1 MLSYNLVELTDAISN
16 LRKNFLAKG
25 ISLNFRALTFSL
37 NMKNP
42 PYHIESVT
50 CEDQVRCTVLSQ
62 VFLLRQ
68 NAIFLKS
75 VEVDQISVQAETLYS
90 NKLASVTRRF
100 VPSRKLSRR
109 EIRNCPT
116 ISELNYLFVLVR
128 FSNSTRKVTCLIR
141 SESVRSY

>member
-1 MLSYNLVELTDAISN
+1 
-16 LRKNFLAKG
+16 
-25 ISLNFRALTFSL
+25 
-37 NMKNP
+37 MKNP
-42 PYHIESVT
+42 PYHIELVT

-62 VFLLRQ
+62 VFLFRQ

-75 VEVDQISVQAETLYS
+75 VEVGQISVQAETLDS

-109 EIRNCPT
+109 EIWNCPT

-128 FSNSTRKVTCLIR
+128 FSNSARKVACLIR
-141 SESVRSY
+141 SESVRSYWQMESRRTSNSQPPF

>member
-1 MLSYNLVELTDAISN
+1 
-16 LRKNFLAKG
+16 
-25 ISLNFRALTFSL
+25 
-37 NMKNP
+37 MKNP

-62 VFLLRQ
+62 VFRFRQ

-75 VEVDQISVQAETLYS
+75 VEVGQLSVQAETLYS
-90 NKLASVTRRF
+90 NRLASVFRKL

-116 ISELNYLFVLVR
+116 TSRLNYLFVLVR
-128 FSNSTRKVTCLIR
+128 FSNFTRQVACLIR
-141 SESVRSY
+141 SESVRSYWQIESRRTLNSQPPF

>member
-1 MLSYNLVELTDAISN
+1 
-16 LRKNFLAKG
+16 
-25 ISLNFRALTFSL
+25 
-37 NMKNP
+37 MKTP

-62 VFLLRQ
+62 VFRFRQ

-75 VEVDQISVQAETLYS
+75 VEVGQISVQAETLHS
-90 NKLASVTRRF
+90 HKLASVTRRL

-116 ISELNYLFVLVR
+116 TYELNYLFVLVR
-128 FSNSTRKVTCLIR
+128 FSNSARKLACLIR
-141 SESVRSY
+141 SESVRSYWQMESRRTSNSQSPFYIFYERWLTLKK

>member
-1 MLSYNLVELTDAISN
+1 M
-16 LRKNFLAKG
+16 
-25 ISLNFRALTFSL
+25 
-37 NMKNP
+37 
-42 PYHIESVT
+42 H
-50 CEDQVRCTVLSQ
+50 CTVPGF
-62 VFLLRQ
+62 FLFRQ

-75 VEVDQISVQAETLYS
+75 VEVGQISVQAETLYS

-128 FSNSTRKVTCLIR
+128 FSNSTRKVACLIR
-141 SESVRSY
+141 SESVRSYWQMESRRTSNSEPPF